1 MAISDIFWC
10 LFLRVNA
17 RVGKEEEGR
26 GGKKR
31 GKEEREGASLCYQ
44 IPEIGQG
51 AKGLV

>member
-1 MAISDIFWC
+1 MTDQ
-10 LFLRVNA
+10 
-17 RVGKEEEGR
+17 KEEEGR
-26 GGKKR
+26 GRKKR